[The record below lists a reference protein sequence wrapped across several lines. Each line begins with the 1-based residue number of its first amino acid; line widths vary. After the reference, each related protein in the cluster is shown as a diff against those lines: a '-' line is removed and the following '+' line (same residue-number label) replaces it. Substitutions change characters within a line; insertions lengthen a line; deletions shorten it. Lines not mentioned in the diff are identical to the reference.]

1 MTTLLDVVAINTKH
15 QNPHIR
21 IKPAYISPSTRINP
35 AGRREGRRK
44 DRYPKTV
51 CTVNHLCPIQWI
63 QISQSSKPNKH
74 LNISDTTQHL
84 AQHITD
90 TYHNGTHRKG
100 RPRTQTKKVQ
110 QQQQQTPPKSK
121 DTFQFLSEFECCQDG
136 GRREQ

>member
-35 AGRREGRRK
+35 
-44 DRYPKTV
+44 
-51 CTVNHLCPIQWI
+51 
-63 QISQSSKPNKH
+63 SQSRKKGRTEEGPIYVQFNGYKYHQSSEPNKH

-84 AQHITD
+84 AQHRNITD